1 MKLQR
6 PPSAAL
12 LSRHFTK
19 LYTQHTVRQCARGHD
34 EIAWLAERFN
44 VAATRIETLVGAH
57 RTLLANASHELR
69 SPLARIRMALE
80 MLDRGD
86 TAKARSEITRDISEL
101 DQLIE
106 EILLASRLDSP
117 DAPQEPFEEIDLTAL
132 VAEECARTGADLN
145 VDGVIV
151 MQGSPRLLRRLIRNL
166 LENARH
172 HGGEATAID
181 VSLAN
186 KDKIITLAVCDRGP
200 GVPEAERARIF
211 EPFYRLK
218 GTSESSGGAGLGLSL
233 VRSIA
238 RRHGGAVHCD
248 EREGGGAC
256 FQVTL
261 PISL

>member
-1 MKLQR
+1 MR
-6 PPSAAL
+6 T
-12 LSRHFTK
+12 R
-19 LYTQHTVRQCARGHD
+19 HD

-57 RTLLANASHELR
+57 RTLLAIASHELR

-132 VAEECARTGADLN
+132 VAEGCARTDADLN

-200 GVPEAERARIF
+200 ACPRRNVRA
-211 EPFYRLK
+211 Y
-218 GTSESSGGAGLGLSL
+218 SS
-233 VRSIA
+233 RFIA
-238 RRHGGAVHCD
+238 
-248 EREGGGAC
+248 
-256 FQVTL
+256 
-261 PISL
+261 